1 MQPIRLPILR
11 PLSLLFSRLPAF
23 PPSFA
28 FTTMLNLALGRII
41 REGNLQPLHGK
52 SISIYITDVGM
63 HLHFTMNGGGFV
75 PIPQA
80 DQSDLT
86 FSATA
91 YDFYL
96 LASRQED
103 PDSMFFSRR
112 LLIEGDTALGLV
124 AKNTL
129 DSLDLPKITPSMLL
143 PGNVLATLKS
153 HLMER

>member
-1 MQPIRLPILR
+1 MQPARLPIPR
-11 PLSLLFSRLPAF
+11 PLSLLISRLPAF

-28 FTTMLNLALGRII
+28 FTTILNLALGRII
-41 REGNLQPLHGK
+41 REGNLQPLQGK
-52 SISIYITDVGM
+52 NISIRVTDVGL
-63 HLHFTMNGGGFV
+63 HLHFTMNGGGFE
-75 PIPQA
+75 PIHEV

-103 PDSMFFSRR
+103 PDSLFFSRR

-129 DSLDLPKITPSMLL
+129 DSLDLPKFTPSMLL
-143 PGNVLATLKS
+143 PGNVLAMVKS
-153 HLMER
+153 HLMGR